1 MMSEK
6 FNESCVIKEMPAELR
21 PREKMQRFGL
31 HILSDA
37 ELMAI
42 ILRTGNGKQNAIA
55 LSQTII
61 QKFTNLKNISNATVE
76 KLSEINGIGL
86 AKATQIKAS
95 FEIDR
100 RMSVNNALEKPQILN
115 GEDAANLLMETFRY
129 KGEENLG
136 VILLNAKN
144 KFIKYEV
151 IHKGALDS
159 TMAKAPEIF
168 RSAITGLAKS
178 VILFHNHPSGD
189 PTPSEADIETTFQL
203 IHAGSIIGINVLDH
217 IIIGDGTFVSLKNKG
232 YI

>member
-1 MMSEK
+1 MSEK

-61 QKFTNLKNISNATVE
+61 QKFTNLKNISNATIE
-76 KLSEINGIGL
+76 QLSEINGIGL

-95 FEIDR
+95 FEIGR

-136 VILLNAKN
+136 VI
-144 KFIKYEV
+144 
-151 IHKGALDS
+151 
-159 TMAKAPEIF
+159 
-168 RSAITGLAKS
+168 
-178 VILFHNHPSGD
+178 
-189 PTPSEADIETTFQL
+189 
-203 IHAGSIIGINVLDH
+203 
-217 IIIGDGTFVSLKNKG
+217 
-232 YI
+232 